1 MRTKYMPL
9 ALAAALALTAATPVQ
24 AASTDA
30 AYEAAQNMPV
40 EQASQPGGRSHRRA
54 VSQQAQPAQQKSV
67 VEVKADKSAKTEYS
81 ADSYVEDASVFK
93 TATLR
98 REATA
103 PDYRLFKGDAVSVLV
118 VGFPDGIGL
127 NGFTVGI
134 DGYVQLPYVGSVK
147 MEGKTLD
154 EAKEIIM
161 SSLGQYI
168 KIPDMSLQ
176 ITNYGPRKVYV
187 MGEVKTPGIVNL
199 GIDNMNAYAAL
210 AGAGGWTVDGRS
222 TQVQIMR
229 VRDGIMYWRKL
240 NMKSYAKR
248 HDLAQN
254 VVVEEGDM
262 IYVPKS
268 NGIKWQR
275 DILPWFNA
283 WALYKGL
290 TD

>member
-1 MRTKYMPL
+1 MY
-9 ALAAALALTAATPVQ
+9 
-24 AASTDA
+24 
-30 AYEAAQNMPV
+30 AYEIYAAGP
-40 EQASQPGGRSHRRA
+40 GRSPGPDRCDPGPGRLHGCRLRGRAEHRA

-240 NMKSYAKR
+240 NMKSYDPTRSATTSR
-248 HDLAQN
+248 RMSWSRR
-254 VVVEEGDM
+254 E
-262 IYVPKS
+262 
-268 NGIKWQR
+268 
-275 DILPWFNA
+275 
-283 WALYKGL
+283 
-290 TD
+290 T

>member
-30 AYEAAQNMPV
+30 AYEAAQNMPA

-81 ADSYVEDASVFK
+81 ADSYVEDESVFK

-240 NMKSYAKR
+240 DMKSYAKR
-248 HDLAQN
+248 HDLTQN

-283 WALYKGL
+283 WSLYKGL

>member
-1 MRTKYMPL
+1 MQTKYIPL
-9 ALAAALALTAATPVQ
+9 ALAVALSLTSTAPAL
-24 AASTDA
+24 AASTDV
-30 AYEAAQNMPV
+30 AYEAAQNPPV
-40 EQASQPGGRSHRRA
+40 VQTTQSGSQSRRA
-54 VSQQAQPAQQKSV
+54 ARSQTQREQQPQV
-67 VEVKADKSAKTEYS
+67 VEAKANKNAKTEYS

-98 REATA
+98 REAKA

-248 HDLAQN
+248 HDLTQN

>member
-1 MRTKYMPL
+1 MP
-9 ALAAALALTAATPVQ
+9 A
-24 AASTDA
+24 
-30 AYEAAQNMPV
+30 

-248 HDLAQN
+248 HDLTQN

-283 WALYKGL
+283 WSLYKGL